1 MIINFM
7 EKTISRFRLE
17 TLLNSTSGRF
27 FTVMFIKK
35 DGSPRTMNARK
46 GVHKGLTGTG
56 KPNGLHTSAMK
67 VFDVKINGYRQINL
81 DTVKWV
87 KTGGVRYT
95 VVG

>member
-1 MIINFM
+1 MVKKAELF
-7 EKTISRFRLE
+7 ISRFRLE
-17 TLLNSTSGRF
+17 TLLNSTGGRF

-35 DGSPRTMNARK
+35 NNQPRIMNARK
-46 GVHKGLTGTG
+46 GVHRGLVGTG

-67 VFDVKINGYRQINL
+67 VFDVKANGYRQINL
-81 DTVKWV
+81 DTVKWI

>member
-1 MIINFM
+1 MVMNFM
-7 EKTISRFRLE
+7 ERTINRFRLE
-17 TLLNSTSGRF
+17 TLLNDTSGRF

-35 DGSPRTMNARK
+35 NGPPRVMNGRK
-46 GVHKGLTGTG
+46 GVHKGLAGTG

-67 VFDVKINGYRQINL
+67 MFDVKVNGYRQINL

>member
-1 MIINFM
+1 MRKELF
-7 EKTISRFRLE
+7 ISRFRLE

-35 DGSPRTMNARK
+35 NGQPRVMNARK
-46 GVHKGLTGTG
+46 GVRRNLTGSG

-67 VFDVKINGYRQINL
+67 VFDVKADGYRQINL